1 MNAYDGSA
9 GRVAEIADRLAE
21 AGAREATA
29 KFVREESE
37 TALAVLRDA
46 LASVPDGAP
55 AAADRSELF
64 SLAERLITRVR

>member
-1 MNAYDGSA
+1 MCSSD
-9 GRVAEIADRLAE
+9 L
-21 AGAREATA
+21 
-29 KFVREESE
+29 SE

-64 SLAERLITRVR
+64 SLAERLITWVR